1 MKKLG
6 LVLIVVSML
15 ACFSFANPFVEA
27 GGDSWSVLEGDLDAV
42 TTAINGMQPTITGR
56 SWLYCLCSLGYLS
69 CSWLSNLLRGSSSL
83 FQSSE
88 LEEGG
93 RVRLP
98 FF

>member
-42 TTAINGMQPTITGR
+42 TTAVSGMQPTITGAIVAI
-56 SWLYCLCSLGYLS
+56 LPMLIGIFVVFLVIKLAP
-69 CSWLSNLLRGSSSL
+69 
-83 FQSSE
+83 
-88 LEEGG
+88 
-93 RVRLP
+93 RLIKS
-98 FF
+98 FAK

>member
-42 TTAINGMQPTITGR
+42 TTAISGMQPTITGAIVAV
-56 SWLYCLCSLGYLS
+56 LPMLIGIFVVFLVIKLAP
-69 CSWLSNLLRGSSSL
+69 
-83 FQSSE
+83 
-88 LEEGG
+88 
-93 RVRLP
+93 RLIKS
-98 FF
+98 FSK